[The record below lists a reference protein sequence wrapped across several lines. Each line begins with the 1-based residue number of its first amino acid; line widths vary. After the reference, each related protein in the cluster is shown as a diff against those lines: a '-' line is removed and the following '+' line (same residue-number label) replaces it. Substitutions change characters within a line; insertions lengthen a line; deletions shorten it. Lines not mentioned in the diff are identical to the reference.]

1 MCCLQETHFRP
12 RDTYRVKMRDWDKVW
27 RCISMQVEIIHT
39 RAKINE
45 TEAKKTMEK
54 INEMKSW
61 FFEKINTIDK
71 HLARCKKKVE
81 RAQINK
87 IRKEKGEVTRDT
99 T

>member
-12 RDTYRVKMRDWDKVW
+12 RDTYRVKMREWKKILH
-27 RCISMQVEIIHT
+27 CISMQMEIINI

-45 TEAKKTMEK
+45 IETKKTMEK

-61 FFEKINTIDK
+61 FFEKINNIDK
-71 HLARCKKKVE
+71 HLARRKKKVE

-87 IRKEKGEVTRDT
+87 IRKEIGEV
-99 T
+99 